1 MHEIRSFIVST
12 IRYIDSMA
20 TSAGGTLLREARTRA
35 GLTQQQ
41 LASRADVTQSV
52 ISAYES
58 GHRQPALS
66 TLAALVDAAGFD
78 LDVRVRRRRRGLERL
93 SGPLGRR
100 VRRHRSDIVAVAAKH
115 GITNV
120 HVFGSVARGQDR
132 PDSDIDLMADVPTNL
147 GLIGLGRVIEELEG
161 LLQAPIDLLPAASLK
176 PKVAARATADAVP
189 L

>member
-1 MHEIRSFIVST
+1 MS
-12 IRYIDSMA
+12 
-20 TSAGGTLLREARTRA
+20 TSAGGTLLREARSRA

-41 LASRADVTQSV
+41 LASRAGVTQSV

-66 TLAALVDAAGFD
+66 TLTALVDAAGFD
-78 LDVRVRRRRRGLERL
+78 LEVRVRRRPRGLERL

-100 VRRHRSDIVAVAAKH
+100 VRRHRSDIVAVAAIH

-120 HVFGSVARGQDR
+120 QVFGSVARGQDR

-161 LLQAPIDLLPAASLK
+161 LLQAPIDLVPAASLK